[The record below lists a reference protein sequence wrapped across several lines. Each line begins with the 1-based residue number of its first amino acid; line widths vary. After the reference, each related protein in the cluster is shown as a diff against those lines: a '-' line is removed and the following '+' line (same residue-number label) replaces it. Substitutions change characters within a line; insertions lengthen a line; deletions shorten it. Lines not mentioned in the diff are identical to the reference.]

1 MNKADKGDRKRGVVT
16 IHPDLTV
23 RLKSPVTIIG
33 REKADIIIDDPVVSA
48 SHCQI
53 QEIAGGEFV
62 LFDMNSTN
70 GTYIN
75 RKKVIKAKLHVDDII
90 CIGNSKI
97 IFQLVS
103 IHTASQ
109 IPFFDKSSRHAPS
122 KSIIDT
128 MLTQKPSRQLCR
140 LKVSYPNSS
149 VEILNITSSETLLGH
164 DSMFGN
170 FTCDAKISGKHV
182 LIRLSSSGKVY
193 IEDQNSKHGT
203 FVNSQRIGSIK
214 EIKNTD
220 VIKIGSTVI
229 QLVA

>member
-1 MNKADKGDRKRGVVT
+1 MSNEDKKRGVVT

-53 QEIAGGEFV
+53 QEIAGDFV

-75 RKKVIKAKLHVDDII
+75 SKKIIKAKLQIDDII
-90 CIGNSKI
+90 NIGNSKI
-97 IFQLVS
+97 TFRRVS
-103 IHTASQ
+103 IHDASQ
-109 IPFFDKSSRHAPS
+109 IPFFDKSKRNLHS

-128 MLTQKPSRQLCR
+128 MLTQKKSRQLCR
-140 LKVSYPNSS
+140 LKISYPNNN
-149 VEILNITSSETLLGH
+149 VEILTITNNETLLGQ

-170 FTCDAKISGKHV
+170 FACDNKISGKHI
-182 LIRLSSSGKVY
+182 LIRMSGSGKIYV
-193 IEDQNSKHGT
+193 EDQNSKHGT
-203 FVNSQRIGSIK
+203 FVNAQRITSRI
-214 EIKNTD
+214 EIKKTD
-220 VIKIGSTVI
+220 TIKIGSTII

>member
-1 MNKADKGDRKRGVVT
+1 MSNEDKKRGVVT

-53 QEIAGGEFV
+53 QEIAEDFV

-70 GTYIN
+70 GTYVN
-75 RKKVIKAKLHVDDII
+75 SKKVIKTQLHVDDVIS
-90 CIGNSKI
+90 IGNSKI
-97 IFQLVS
+97 TFRRVS
-103 IHTASQ
+103 IHDASQ
-109 IPFFDKSSRHAPS
+109 IPFFDKSRRNMHS

-128 MLTQKPSRQLCR
+128 MLGQKKTRQLCR
-140 LKVSYPNSS
+140 LKISYPNNN
-149 VEILNITSSETLLGH
+149 VEILTITNNETLLGQ

-170 FTCDAKISGKHV
+170 FSCDNKISGKHV
-182 LIRLSSSGKVY
+182 LIRMSGSGKIYV
-193 IEDQNSKHGT
+193 EDQDSKYGT
-203 FVNSQRIGSIK
+203 FVNAKRIRSRK

-220 VIKIGSTVI
+220 TIKIGSTLIQVI
-229 QLVA
+229 S